1 MMVMKDDIQDGN
13 KLSIAND
20 KLIESQKNI
29 QSENDKADCDEIIS
43 SISILMDKINKAEN
57 KIEAVNRSIEEAIK
71 RKEERLEEE
80 RNNAKKE
87 KEKNLEKQD
96 LEKKQSENTKNKPV
110 QESSSVSS
118 TSQMSLNNKKGLS
131 ILKG

>member
-29 QSENDKADCDEIIS
+29 QSENDNEECDEIIS